1 VQAKYKNDW
10 ETLDFSDVVIAL
22 SQSILHKYVDVSTAW
37 KAALFLG
44 LVVYA
49 INFSHGALAALPAA
63 LKQAI
68 YTFLVSGFIL
78 RLCERLAKNPALGK
92 TALPLAT
99 LVPSAIAIGL
109 TYLMHSLRG
118 TPEPFYSTVPTILM
132 VFPAFAVW
140 GWRAQRPAIE
150 NGA

>member
-1 VQAKYKNDW
+1 
-10 ETLDFSDVVIAL
+10 
-22 SQSILHKYVDVSTAW
+22 VDVSTAW

-63 LKQAI
+63 LKQAT
-68 YTFLVSGFIL
+68 YTFFVSGLIV
-78 RLCERLAKNPALGK
+78 RLCERLATDRALGK
-92 TALPLAT
+92 LALPLAT
-99 LVPSAIAIGL
+99 VVPSAVAIGL
-109 TYLMHSLRG
+109 TYLMHSLKG

-140 GWRAQRPAIE
+140 GWRSQRLAVRKSDE
-150 NGA
+150 